1 MALSVLLPTWVS
13 TIFPI
18 RLRTVCRVRFGGIVR
33 NDSDFFRLVADIS
46 FVAVARKS
54 FDPDFDFRSSLDFV
68 GATRRG
74 GGVDDR
80 NLSSSGSFSSSQASF
95 AKNLRKN
102 PPVRVRGS
110 GVSGPND
117 VRLRRRDS
125 SIFRSFPQTRAKRWV
140 GTRTPDVILNV
151 MDMSTWRG
159 SRPARAG

>member
-1 MALSVLLPTWVS
+1 MRWNPLRRR
-13 TIFPI
+13 

-46 FVAVARKS
+46 FVAVAKKN
-54 FDPDFDFRSSLDFV
+54 FDPDLDFRSSLDLV

-80 NLSSSGSFSSSQASF
+80 NLSTSGSFSSFQASF

-102 PPVRVRGS
+102 PPVRVRRS

-117 VRLRRRDS
+117 VRLRRRD
-125 SIFRSFPQTRAKRWV
+125 FLRRALKD
-140 GTRTPDVILNV
+140 RTGRDEPLT
-151 MDMSTWRG
+151 SY
-159 SRPARAG
+159 